1 MFVCKQ
7 KSQFHTNYFRAEKY
21 RKYRYYR
28 YFFFDID
35 IQYFFNVA
43 TAKFFDF
50 FYFYRTIDNL
60 NLLIGYC
67 TIPKLAAAVL
77 EGTIAGRKEYN
88 FDIIKR

>member
-1 MFVCKQ
+1 MFFCKQ
-7 KSQFHTNYFRAEKY
+7 KSQFHTNYFRAEKH

-35 IQYFFNVA
+35 IFSAILQQPSSL
-43 TAKFFDF
+43 TF

-88 FDIIKR
+88 FDMVKR